1 MMKKFIY
8 GVLVFG
14 PVLALADT
22 APLTAIVTFIS
33 ATVRSLIPIMF
44 GLAVVYFFWG
54 LTKYIRSAGDPKG
67 AAEGKSIMIYGV
79 IAIAVMAS
87 IYGLVNYLQSIFGI
101 TAATTTTVPLVTGLP

>member
-8 GVLVFG
+8 GVLAFG
-14 PVLALADT
+14 PVLALAQT
-22 APLTAIVTFIS
+22 PNTTGLTAIVSFIGT
-33 ATVRSLIPIMF
+33 TVRSLIPIMF
-44 GLAVVYFFWG
+44 ALAIVYFFWG

-87 IYGLVNYLQSIFGI
+87 IYGLVNYLQALFGVNQ
-101 TAATTTTVPLVTGLP
+101 TGTVQIPNIP